1 MALWRTALWGKVA
14 FCKRV
19 GTLGNGGNLD
29 MAFMGHSDLLV
40 MALWGRG
47 GALKDGVPLWG
58 KNDAL
63 KVSFWARVEL
73 SGRCVVLQE

>member
-1 MALWRTALWGKVA
+1 MALM
-14 FCKRV
+14 
-19 GTLGNGGNLD
+19 GNY
-29 MAFMGHSDLLV
+29 DLL
-40 MALWGRG
+40 MMTMWGRG

-63 KVSFWARVEL
+63 GVSFWARVEL